1 MSLRAN
7 RVPVSDPPSLASSA
21 TGPKPAPGVGV
32 RPDDPILRSVGGTPL
47 LPLPRV
53 AGAFGGG
60 FELWAKAEFLNPTGS
75 VKDRAAFGIVRRA
88 IAEGRLD
95 AGRTLIDASSGN
107 TAVAYAMLG
116 ARLGFPVE
124 LVLPRNAHPTRVER
138 IRSFGANILF
148 TDPLEGT
155 DGSQREARRRAD
167 EDPSRYFYPD
177 QYNNPANPEAHYTS
191 TGPEI
196 WRQTQGRVTHFVAG
210 VGTGGTIT
218 GTGRYLKEQRPSVE
232 VIGVEPSG
240 PMHGLEGLKHLPT
253 AVRPSTYDAR
263 VVDRTLRIETEPA
276 EEMRARLGRE
286 EGLRVGM
293 SAAAAVLVAAAVG
306 ASAPGSVVVTILPD
320 SGHVVALGEAR

>member
-1 MSLRAN
+1 MPAT
-7 RVPVSDPPSLASSA
+7 DPRTLATSA
-21 TGPKPAPGVGV
+21 AGHLAAGRPGV
-32 RPDDPILRSVGGTPL
+32 RLDDPFLRSVGGTPL
-47 LPLPRV
+47 VPLKRIV
-53 AGAFGGG
+53 ESSGGA
-60 FELWAKAEFLNPTGS
+60 FELWGKAEFLNPTGS

-95 AGRTLIDASSGN
+95 GCRTLIDASSGN

-124 LVLPRNAHPTRVER
+124 LVVPRNAHPTRVGR
-138 IRSFGANILF
+138 IQSFGARIVF

-167 EDPSRYFYPD
+167 VEPGRYYYPD
-177 QYNNPANPEAHYTS
+177 QYNNSANPDAHYSS

-218 GTGRYLKEQRPSVE
+218 GTGRFLKEQLPGVE
-232 VIGVEPSG
+232 VIGVEPTG

-263 VVDRTLRIETEPA
+263 VVDRTVRIETEPA
-276 EEMRARLGRE
+276 EEMRARLARE
-286 EGLRVGM
+286 EGLEVGM
-293 SAAAAVLVAAAVG
+293 SAAAAVLAAVSVG
-306 ASAPGSVVVTILPD
+306 SVSPGSVVVTVLPD
-320 SGHVVALGEAR
+320 AGHGPAPGEAR